1 MRRAPL
7 QRVLRFKHHLRI
19 EPLGDE
25 RTFLLGERE
34 SLLLSGRL
42 QRLIAP
48 LLDGRRAIAEL
59 IVALAGQATPPEV
72 LYSIM
77 LLENRGYLVEVDPEG
92 SEAASLAMSREAIGY
107 WESLGFNAASVTE
120 RLAATPV
127 SVRALQGEDPGPTI
141 DALRGAGVTIADG
154 AKTWV
159 VVTSDY
165 LDQGLEEANRAAVE
179 RKVRWMPVKPGG
191 VSPWLGPMFGASLGP
206 CWCCLAHRLRANRPV
221 EAYLQRRSG
230 SAEALTPPR
239 VGLSAVANVALSL
252 AAVSLARWIVEG
264 GQSALDA
271 RLLALDPVTLQAS
284 EHDVTRR
291 PQCAACGDPGLF
303 ARQAE
308 GPIVLEA
315 RQKRFTDDGGHRVAT
330 PEETHARL
338 ARHISPITGVVA
350 SLAPLP
356 GRDHPLRPVYGTV
369 YRVCPTT
376 QTPSFEDFHRY
387 AAGKGRTHAQ
397 ARTGALC
404 EAIERESAIFQG
416 DEPRVRARLSSLGD
430 EAISPVDLQGFSEA
444 QYRTREVANAG
455 VDDIRKTVPLPF
467 DERRAIDW
475 TSAWSLTHAR
485 RRRVPLSYCYLYTPT
500 PPEEQFCNFSPNG
513 HAAGNSREEAILQA
527 FFELTE
533 RDSVAL
539 WWYNRLKR
547 PEVDLQSFDEP
558 YFITLKEHYRSMG
571 WALWVLDLTSDLGI
585 PTFVALARATEAG
598 RFTVGFGCHL
608 EARLGVQRALTELNQ
623 IFDPE
628 GRGPSPWSE
637 GGVGDADFLSASDAP
652 RRTRADFAPASS
664 EDLREDVLTCVDRAA
679 RAGLETLVLDHSR
692 PDVDLFTVK
701 VIVPGLRHI
710 WPRLGPGRLYD
721 VPARLGWVPRPLVE
735 SELNPVPLFL
745 SPPCETDT

>member
-19 EPLGDE
+19 EPFGEE

-42 QRLIAP
+42 QRLVSP
-48 LLDGRRAIAEL
+48 LLDGRRTIAEL
-59 IVALAGQATPPEV
+59 IVALAGQASPPEV
-72 LYSIM
+72 LYSIL
-77 LLENRGYLVEVDPEG
+77 LLEGRGYLAEVDPDR
-92 SEAASLAMSREAIGY
+92 SEEASRAASREVTGY
-107 WESLGFNAASVTE
+107 WESLGFNATKVAE
-120 RLAATPV
+120 RFAATPV
-127 SVRALQGEDPGPTI
+127 SVRALQGEDPGPAI

-154 AKTWV
+154 AKTQIM
-159 VVTSDY
+159 VTTDY
-165 LDQGLEEANRAAVE
+165 LDQRLEEVNRDAVE
-179 RKVRWMPVKPGG
+179 QKIRWMPVKPGG
-191 VSPWLGPMFGASLGP
+191 VSPWIGPMFGASGGA
-206 CWCCLAHRLRANRPV
+206 CWSCLAHRLRANRPV
-221 EAYLQRRSG
+221 ETYLQRRSG
-230 SAEALTPPR
+230 SAEPLTPPR
-239 VGLSAVANVALSL
+239 VSLPAVASVALSL

-264 GQSALDA
+264 GQSPLDA

-284 EHDVTRR
+284 EHDVIRR
-291 PQCAACGDPGLF
+291 PQCAVCGDPGLF
-303 ARQAE
+303 TRRAE
-308 GPIVLEA
+308 GPLVLES
-315 RQKRFTDDGGHRVAT
+315 RRKRFTDDGGHRVST
-330 PEETHARL
+330 PEETYARL

-369 YRVCPTT
+369 YRVCPTSL
-376 QTPSFEDFHRY
+376 TPSFEDFHRY
-387 AAGKGRTHAQ
+387 AAGKGRTLAQ
-397 ARTGALC
+397 SRVGALC

-416 DEPRVRARLSSLGD
+416 GEPRVRARLSELGD
-430 EAISPVDLQGFSEA
+430 EAISPRDLQDFSEA
-444 QYRTREVANAG
+444 QYRTREVANVG
-455 VDDIRKTVPLPF
+455 VDDVRKTVPLPF
-467 DERRAIDW
+467 DERIAIDW

-485 RRRVPLSYCYLYTPT
+485 RRLVPLSYCYLYTPT
-500 PPEEQFCNFSPNG
+500 PPEEQFCNFNPNG

-527 FFELTE
+527 FFELVE

-558 YFITLKEHYRSMG
+558 YFIALKEHYREMG
-571 WALWVLDLTSDLGI
+571 WAVWVLDLTSDLEI
-585 PTFVALARATEAG
+585 PVFVALARATETG
-598 RFTVGFGCHL
+598 RFAVGFGCHL

-628 GRGPSPWSE
+628 RVGPSPWSE
-637 GGVGDADFLSASDAP
+637 GGVGDADFLFPSKAP
-652 RRTRADFAPASS
+652 RRTRADFSAASS
-664 EDLREDVLTCVDRAA
+664 EDLRDDVLTCVDRAA
-679 RAGLETLVLDHSR
+679 RAGLETLVVDHSR
-692 PDVDLFTVK
+692 PDVDLFAVK

-745 SPPCETDT
+745 